1 MMRREELL
9 KATQGGFELFNGAL
23 DDIFRYLDAH
33 PAEEELRVQ
42 TVQALSRY
50 KHRFGQETS
59 TLAERV
65 LASMSARASG
75 NVLRAMF
82 QWGVREGHE
91 LGVGRDMPRLAVNYM
106 RDHARESDW
115 GQFVKDYL
123 FNEYRLDGALLT
135 HSPQPWNTVV
145 VQAILDGLRQDP
157 DAFAS
162 ARGVEELYDY
172 FRPSGTHP
180 QSVPDAVALD
190 AAAELARDYDS
201 RTVFDFVYGV
211 SRSLVGGADN
221 ELVPF
226 VERLFGNGEDLMAKL
241 LDYYSIYHPML
252 FGGLLQSVIRKYP
265 AHAMAFAESFMD
277 AIERER
283 EKIGDA
289 ANLDNDIFALA
300 PHQELIEWARHLLS
314 YPETHELVARRLTNI
329 VRQYPDTAGA
339 VREMLYRASESEM
352 GTELYP
358 MVGIGYT
365 LHQSGHP
372 ELGFVSDSVL
382 ETLYFDRKKP
392 MVSLLYMPRAF
403 MIGWG
408 MLYDSLS
415 EANLPSDVFDA
426 ETIRTAI
433 EHAQSRPE
441 NIIKFLQASSQDGGN
456 WIGYQRVGK
465 LVAEYIDTHH
475 PEWHDMVLGHFLREL
490 KPHRVE
496 DMNPLTLDAVCSA
509 WFQFA
514 GYITECKDRG
524 WSLNPVVVG
533 QVTPTVVALE
543 RAFQTYS
550 YAERMGFLHENIGDI
565 FGGALS
571 ALDTGDTLQ
580 RYFPLVAPREVLTGA
595 IRIPYRYR
603 AAWDEWMCEEF
614 ARRVDTGGA

>member
-1 MMRREELL
+1 MNREELL
-9 KATQGGFELFNGAL
+9 RATQSGFESFNGAL

-33 PAEEELRVQ
+33 PDEEELRVQ

-59 TLAERV
+59 TMAERV

-91 LGVGRDMPRLAVNYM
+91 LGVGREMPRLAVNYM
-106 RDHARESDW
+106 RDHADESDW

-123 FNEYRLDGALLT
+123 FREYRSDGALLM
-135 HSPQPWNTVV
+135 HSLQPWNTVV
-145 VQAILDGLRQDP
+145 VQAILDGLREDP

-172 FRPSGTHP
+172 FRPSGTHRK
-180 QSVPDAVALD
+180 SVPDAVALD
-190 AAAELARDYDS
+190 AAAELARDYDP

-211 SRSLVGGADN
+211 SRSLVGGTDN

-226 VERLFGNGEDLMAKL
+226 VETLFGNGEDLMAKL
-241 LDYYSIYHPML
+241 LDYHSVYHPIQ
-252 FGGLLQSVIRKYP
+252 FGGLVQAVIRKYP
-265 AHAMAFAESFMD
+265 AHATAFADALMD
-277 AIERER
+277 AIEHER
-283 EKIGDA
+283 ETIGDA

-339 VREMLYRASESEM
+339 VREMLYRTVQSGS

-382 ETLYFDRKKP
+382 ETLYFDRKTP
-392 MVSLLYMPRAF
+392 IVSLLYTPREFLTA
-403 MIGWG
+403 WG
-408 MLYDSLS
+408 MLYDSLRD
-415 EANLPSDVFDA
+415 ANLPPDVFDA
-426 ETIRTAI
+426 ATIRTAI

-441 NIIKFLQASSQDGGN
+441 NMIKFLQASSQDSGN

-475 PEWHDMVLGHFLREL
+475 PEWHDRALGHFLREL
-490 KPHRVE
+490 GQSRVE
-496 DMNPLTLDAVCSA
+496 AMDPLIFDAVCRA

-524 WSLNPVVVG
+524 WSLNPAVVG
-533 QVTPTVVALE
+533 QVTPAVVALE

-550 YAERMGFLHENIGDI
+550 YAERMGLLHENIGDI
-565 FGGALS
+565 FGSALS
-571 ALDTGDTLQ
+571 ALDTADTLQ

-603 AAWDEWMCEEF
+603 AAWDEWICEQF